1 MSPWFVMPRTPPQE
15 SSRAT
20 PGRRFATARNV
31 VALMLREMSSRYGRT
46 PGGYIWALLEPLFAI
61 LVLSIGFSLLLRSPS
76 LGTNF
81 ILFYATGY
89 LILNLYQTLSKPI
102 MNAIQFSS
110 SLLRFPAVTW
120 MDAVIARFLINSM
133 TGIVVMVLLFTG
145 ILSVVDT
152 RVVIDLAPI
161 VEASALAMLIGLG
174 VGLLVLTPAGLF
186 PLFNVVWGVLTRPLM
201 IMSGVIYIYEDL
213 PTFAQNIIWYN
224 PLVHLTGLMRTGFY
238 PTYTPAYIS
247 IPYVVYFGIIALT
260 LGLIFSSRYHRQIQ
274 AA

>member
-1 MSPWFVMPRTPPQE
+1 MTDQTPVLRLEGVVKTFPGV
-15 SSRAT
+15 RALDGVSFDLR
-20 PGRRFATARNV
+20 PGEV
-31 VALMLREMSSRYGRT
+31 HALMGENGAGKSTLMKVLGGIYDPDEGRIYIAEEPVEITSPLQAKARGVVFIHQELSLADELTVAENIWLGELPRKSFGRVDFTALAASVPLR
-46 PGGYIWALLEPLFAI
+46 
-61 LVLSIGFSLLLRSPS
+61 
-76 LGTNF
+76 
-81 ILFYATGY
+81 
-89 LILNLYQTLSKPI
+89 K
-102 MNAIQFSS
+102 
-110 SLLRFPAVTW
+110 
-120 MDAVIARFLINSM
+120 
-133 TGIVVMVLLFTG
+133 
-145 ILSVVDT
+145 DT